1 MSLNGRSRRSSPV
14 IGILHL
20 VEKLIQL
27 IFVSDWF
34 KDLLAIQIISDVGII
49 LVPLHRDVADGV
61 ADVL

>member
-1 MSLNGRSRRSSPV
+1 MRVNGHSRCSSPV

-61 ADVL
+61 TDVL

>member
-1 MSLNGRSRRSSPV
+1 MSFNGRSRCSSPV

-20 VEKLIQL
+20 IEKLIQF
-27 IFVSDWF
+27 IFVPDWF